1 VMVVDHEA
9 MRVAHLLVAVPGRAV
24 VGPDELRCVKVVI
37 TRPVR
42 MLHFVVLVFEFFGI
56 FAWPERHRGDH
67 TKYGKDRQDEISRA
81 HPQTRAKPT
90 GGGISG
96 QPADMRQS
104 ELGREQGRPVLGM

>member
-1 VMVVDHEA
+1 MVVDHEA

-67 TKYGKDRQDEISRA
+67 TKYGKDRQDELALRFGVNLMMYA
-81 HPQTRAKPT
+81 LT
-90 GGGISG
+90 GNYK
-96 QPADMRQS
+96 ADQVHVPYILER
-104 ELGREQGRPVLGM
+104 LGE